1 MARKT
6 RSQVLL
12 AALVGSALSCT
23 GGDGT
28 AETGDT
34 SAATASTGAAPSSS
48 STTATTA
55 TTSAPTSTSTADPT
69 ESADP
74 STSGTSEPATSTV
87 PVIPDMPMQC
97 LAATQPCTDPS
108 ECCVDDGLTCDTT
121 TLGQVCCGLEGTGCV
136 TPNGEDCCGD
146 LLCVAGTCLSPGA
159 TPPFKAPYP
168 CGQSWTYSHHDAEVR
183 RALDFV
189 DNGGNTDNAPVLAA
203 LDGVATRHYQDGGAG
218 NYIVIEHGGGWK
230 TYYFHLQS
238 YSVEDG
244 TFVTTGQEVG
254 RVGSTGA
261 SSGPHI
267 HFEELYFDEGK
278 DIWLDGQLLAPYPG
292 VYGEKSLTSQ
302 NCP

>member
-6 RSQVLL
+6 RLHLVLAGL
-12 AALVGSALSCT
+12 TTCLSACT
-23 GGDGT
+23 GGDGA
-28 AETGDT
+28 AETDT
-34 SAATASTGAAPSSS
+34 TAATTASSDPSSSSS
-48 STTATTA
+48 STTTPP
-55 TTSAPTSTSTADPT
+55 SPTSTSTSTDPT
-69 ESADP
+69 ESPDP
-74 STSGTSEPATSTV
+74 SSSSSSEPLTSTA
-87 PVIPDMPMQC
+87 PVIPDMPAQC
-97 LAATQPCTDPS
+97 LAATQPCLDPS
-108 ECCVDDGLTCDTT
+108 ECCVADGLTCDTT
-121 TLGQVCCGLEGTGCV
+121 TLGQVCCGLEGTACV

-159 TPPFKAPYP
+159 APPFKSPYP

-189 DNGGNTDNAPVLAA
+189 DNGGNTNNAPVLAA
-203 LDGVATRHYQDGGAG
+203 LDGVATQHYQDGGAG

-230 TYYFHLQS
+230 TYYFHLQAF
-238 YSVEDG
+238 SVADG

-261 SSGPHI
+261 SSGPHL

-292 VYGEKSLTSQ
+292 MYGEKSLTSQ